1 MKRIFVSL
9 ILVIAVATGA
19 SAQSWKDLL
28 GKVTNQVVTEV
39 ASSSETGNAVAN
51 VLGSLLGNSLT
62 LSTDAIE
69 GTWNYEGV
77 ACILESEDALSNIGG
92 SVATTQLETKLDG
105 MLSKVGVKPGNCSF
119 VFSKDST
126 CTINVGSYTLNGTYE
141 LLPEEK
147 IMNLTFMYGNL
158 DLKTHVAYEIQNLN
172 IVFKADKLLGFIK
185 NVTSALANNAKG
197 EQLKQ
202 LNSISQTSATLSTL
216 LSAYDGMM
224 LGAKLSRGADSVVET
239 TSSSSSSSSSSSE
252 TTKVT
257 ESKTS
262 TSTVKSIASGLS
274 KLFK

>member
-1 MKRIFVSL
+1 
-9 ILVIAVATGA
+9 
-19 SAQSWKDLL
+19 
-28 GKVTNQVVTEV
+28 
-39 ASSSETGNAVAN
+39 
-51 VLGSLLGNSLT
+51 
-62 LSTDAIE
+62 
-69 GTWNYEGV
+69 
-77 ACILESEDALSNIGG
+77 
-92 SVATTQLETKLDG
+92 
-105 MLSKVGVKPGNCSF
+105 
-119 VFSKDST
+119 
-126 CTINVGSYTLNGTYE
+126 
-141 LLPEEK
+141 
-147 IMNLTFMYGNL
+147 MYGNL

-185 NVTSALANNAKG
+185 NVTSALANNATG

-239 TSSSSSSSSSSSE
+239 TSSSLSSSSSE